1 MERAKKRRRY
11 PLWLRI
17 ALGLLV
23 VVALL
28 LTTAVALRFWITS
41 DSGRAFILSQIDG
54 RKVGPFGTLRLSGLK
69 GDPLQA
75 ATLADIALVDDEG
88 VWLRAKDA
96 RVEWTPTDLFA
107 GELVIKTIDVRTV
120 DVMRKP
126 LLALQQDDNTP
137 PPDIGLRLDAV
148 AVEDLH
154 LAAPVIGIEAR
165 YRIDGGAARPRDGSG
180 FARLT
185 LTPVSG
191 PADKADLSAEWTA
204 EGGIK
209 GAANL
214 SGPPGGL
221 IAAVLQ
227 SPDDAPVAFTGDIA
241 GTLLTFT
248 TKGNLKFGDDDVA
261 NFRIA
266 RTGDN
271 GVVDAVLMP
280 GRWPILAAVAERTG
294 GRIDLHG
301 EANLKDLTRAPT
313 TVHVI
318 APAGAIE
325 TTTLYDFTKAE
336 MPAVIDVTATG
347 VDLATVAPPLS
358 GKVDTT
364 GTLNLGL
371 TGINW
376 KGNAIATRMTW
387 PSGRAERITTP
398 IAIGMIGN
406 TVSFE
411 AIGADVEAARVDA
424 LTSLAPARYK
434 ASVRGEMNVR
444 TGIIDIQG
452 SQVEGAP
459 GSVAARGSY
468 DSRTGAMDLQG
479 SARFNRLA
487 DIAPLTGSA
496 QGRWTVR
503 RTSTQAP
510 IRITADLEGRNVS
523 SSNATLAELT
533 GPTPTVKLA
542 GAASNGRFAIESG
555 TINGQA
561 LRANMTGRITD
572 AGAIVARATGALNR
586 RLDLGGA
593 RIQTA
598 AFDADVT
605 GTMKQP
611 QVKLR
616 LRDAEVLAAGVT
628 IGNLGGTAE
637 ARLGEA
643 ITGRFAL
650 TGASQLGAFR
660 ASGDLKA
667 GEGDWRIER
676 LNASLGDLK
685 FAAPRLG
692 FSDGALN
699 LAFTA
704 SGPLAGLAGLDK
716 GALTA
721 NGTVRMGKELTAN
734 VTGRITDVRTA
745 GARLDLIAFEAKA
758 AGGTATVEAQARG
771 MMGAPVDLK
780 LVANADR
787 QGEGWAGD
795 ATLSGTVDQL
805 PIKTS
810 RPALWKQ
817 GPNGWSLDAAFTALR
832 GTIDVDLADE
842 GRMATAKV
850 EMANVDLRGLSRL
863 ARITPIAGTV
873 TGSAAFSNGDD
884 PAAGELRIT
893 VANANPV
900 GVTADPV
907 TFSVSATLR
916 DGVVTSESSGEG
928 QGFSL
933 KASSRFAVIEGEGFS
948 ILPDGDGAIVSQVD
962 LHGRAEQLWALFGP
976 EDQSLRG
983 VLDANL
989 RATGTLLHP
998 ILEGGMTVADG
1009 AYEHGNTG
1017 LSLRDISA
1025 RGVFDQNSA
1034 HIVDVSANDGK
1045 GGTLTGEGEI
1055 TWNGNVHGGVT
1066 FRANNL
1072 RALGRDDRLAV
1083 VSGDGAIRIGE
1094 TNIAI
1099 TGKFAVQQARISVE
1113 QPASASI
1120 PTISGI
1126 RRVNFPN
1133 QVSEEDAATQA
1144 SPMPWQRPVQLDVQ
1158 VTAPRRI
1165 MVFGR
1170 GLDTEWGADLHVTG
1184 TISDPSIAGTATLV
1198 RGDLDL
1204 AGRRFAFDTG
1214 TITLDG
1220 PIRLARIDIAA
1231 DRTTADITASV
1242 RITGTPVEPK
1252 FVLESTPSL
1261 PQDEILARVLFGR
1274 SVTELSGFEAA
1285 QLAAGLAQLAGGQA
1299 GFDPVGLVRQAT
1311 GLDRVT
1317 FGAENGIASVSAGKY
1332 IAEDV
1337 YVQVGAGGTGGV
1349 GAAVEWEPTDGLS
1362 ITSSANEVGD
1372 TKLSVRWKKDY

>member
-1 MERAKKRRRY
+1 MERAKRRRRY

-41 DSGRAFILSQIDG
+41 DGGRAFILSQIDG

-75 ATLADIALVDDEG
+75 ATLADIALIDDEG

-96 RVEWTPTDLFA
+96 RVEWTPTDLFG
-107 GELVIKTIDVRTV
+107 GELVIKSIDIRTV
-120 DVMRKP
+120 DVVRKP
-126 LLALQQDDNTP
+126 LLALQQEENTP

-180 FARLT
+180 FARLA
-185 LTPVSG
+185 LSPVSG

-227 SPDDAPVAFTGDIA
+227 SPNDEPVAFAGDIA

-248 TKGNLKFGDDDVA
+248 TKGNLKFGEDDVA
-261 NFRIA
+261 NFRLA
-266 RTGDN
+266 RTGDK
-271 GVVDAVLMP
+271 GVLDAVLLP

-294 GRIDLHG
+294 DRIDVHG
-301 EANLKDLTRAPT
+301 EANLKDLARAPT
-313 TVHVI
+313 TVRLM
-318 APAGAIE
+318 APAGNIE
-325 TTTLYDFTKAE
+325 ATTLYDFTKPELPAE
-336 MPAVIDVTATG
+336 IGVTATG
-347 VDLATVAPPLS
+347 LDLASVAPPLS
-358 GKVDTT
+358 GKMDTT
-364 GTLNLGL
+364 GTLGFGL
-371 TGINW
+371 TGMTW

-387 PSGRAERITTP
+387 PSGRAERITAP
-398 IAIGMIGN
+398 IAVGVIGN
-406 TVSFE
+406 TISFE

-424 LTSLAPARYK
+424 LNALAPARYT

-444 TGIIDIQG
+444 SGVIEIQG

-468 DSRTGAMDLQG
+468 DTKTGAMDLQG

-487 DIAPLTGSA
+487 DIAPLSGAA

-503 RTSTQAP
+503 SASMQTP
-510 IRITADLEGRNVS
+510 IRITADVEGRGVS
-523 SSNATLAELT
+523 APDATLAAIT
-533 GPTPTVKLA
+533 GPTPTLQLTGVV
-542 GAASNGRFAIESG
+542 SNGRFAIESG

-561 LRANMTGRITD
+561 LRASMTGRIAD
-572 AGAIVARATGALNR
+572 SGAISARATGVLHR

-605 GTMKQP
+605 GTVKQP

-616 LRDAEVLAAGVT
+616 LRDAEVLAGGVT
-628 IGNLGGTAE
+628 IDNLGGTAE

-643 ITGRFAL
+643 VSGRFAL
-650 TGASQLGAFR
+650 TGDSQLGAFR
-660 ASGDLKA
+660 ASGDLNA

-692 FSDGALN
+692 FSNGALN
-699 LAFTA
+699 LTFTA
-704 SGPLAGLAGLDK
+704 SGPLAGLAGLEK

-721 NGTVRMGKELTAN
+721 NGAVRVGKVLTAD
-734 VTGRITDVRTA
+734 VTGRITDVRTG
-745 GARLDLIAFEAKA
+745 GARFDLIAFTAKA
-758 AGGTATVEAQARG
+758 SGGAATLDAQARG
-771 MMGAPVDLK
+771 SIGAPVDLK
-780 LVANADR
+780 LSATGAQ
-787 QGEGWAGD
+787 QGQGWAGD

-805 PIKTS
+805 PVKTS

-817 GPNGWSLDAAFTALR
+817 GPSGWSLDAAFAALR
-832 GTIDVDLADE
+832 GTIDIDLADE
-842 GRMATAKV
+842 ARTASAKI
-850 EMANVDLRGLSRL
+850 EMANVSLRGLSRL

-873 TGSAAFSNGDD
+873 TGAATFSNGDG
-884 PAAGELRIT
+884 PASGELRIT
-893 VANANPV
+893 VANANPE
-900 GVTADPV
+900 GITADPV
-907 TFSVSATLR
+907 TLNISSVLR
-916 DGVVTSESSGEG
+916 NGVVTSESSGEG
-928 QGFSL
+928 QGFNL
-933 KASSRFAVIEGEGFS
+933 KASSRFAVLEGEGFS
-948 ILPDGDGAIVSQVD
+948 IMPDGDGVIASQVD

-983 VLDANL
+983 VIDAKVS
-989 RATGTLLHP
+989 AAGTLLHP
-998 ILEGGMTVADG
+998 VLEGGVTVAEG
-1009 AYEHGNTG
+1009 AYEHGDTG
-1017 LSLRDISA
+1017 LVLRDISA

-1034 HIVDVSANDGK
+1034 HITDVKANDGK
-1045 GGTLTGEGEI
+1045 GGTLTGAGEI

-1066 FRANNL
+1066 FTANNL

-1083 VSGDGAIRIGE
+1083 VSGDGAMKIGDA
-1094 TNIAI
+1094 NIAI
-1099 TGKFAVQQARISVE
+1099 TGKFAVQQARISIE

-1120 PTISGI
+1120 PTISGV
-1126 RRVNFPN
+1126 RRIHFPN
-1133 QVSEEDAATQA
+1133 QATEDVAEA
-1144 SPMPWQRPVQLDVQ
+1144 SSVAWQRPVQLDVQ

-1170 GLDTEWGADLHVTG
+1170 GLDTEWGANLRVTG
-1184 TISDPSIAGTATLV
+1184 PIADPSISGTATLV

-1220 PIRLARIDIAA
+1220 PIRLARIDISA

-1261 PQDEILARVLFGR
+1261 PQDEILSRILFGR
-1274 SVTELSGFEAA
+1274 SATELSGFEAA

-1299 GFDPVGLVRQAT
+1299 GFDPVGLVRKAT

-1362 ITSSANEVGD
+1362 ITSSASETGD